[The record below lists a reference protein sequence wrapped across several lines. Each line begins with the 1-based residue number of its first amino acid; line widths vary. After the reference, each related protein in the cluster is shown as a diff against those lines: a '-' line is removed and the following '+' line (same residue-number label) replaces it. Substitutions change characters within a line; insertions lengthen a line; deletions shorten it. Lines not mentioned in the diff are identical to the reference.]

1 MPATVS
7 QTTICTHLGVRLMHN
22 YFGRVLTHCE
32 ELAIADWP
40 RATLLSVYELPVGW
54 SMRGIHYLLRGIRS
68 GRRSLV
74 LVGVGMIL
82 VRLAGVSR
90 RTKVADFVLE
100 AGSSATLHVTE
111 SGADPVTLRVD
122 AAGRD

>member
-1 MPATVS
+1 M
-7 QTTICTHLGVRLMHN
+7 RN
-22 YFGRVLTHCE
+22 YFRRVLTRCE
-32 ELAIADWP
+32 ELAIGDWP
-40 RATLLSVYELPVGW
+40 PARLLSVYELLVGW
-54 SMRGIHYLLRGIRS
+54 SMRGIHYLLRGLRS

-82 VRLAGVSR
+82 VRLAGASR

-100 AGSSATLHVTE
+100 GGSSATLRVTE
-111 SGADPVTLRVD
+111 PGADPVTLRVD